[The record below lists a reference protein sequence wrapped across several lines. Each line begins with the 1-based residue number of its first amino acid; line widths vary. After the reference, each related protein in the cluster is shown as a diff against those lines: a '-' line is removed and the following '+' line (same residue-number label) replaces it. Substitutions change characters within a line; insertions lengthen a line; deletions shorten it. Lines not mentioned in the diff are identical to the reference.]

1 MSVTIDYNFV
11 PGFPK
16 LGWLAQY
23 DLHKRAIKVLHGSS
37 VECKEQWMVEGVWDG
52 DFELGE
58 FQSSECFFGSGIRIE
73 NGDVYFV
80 ASSAMTDRLFL
91 VEYSGLITV
100 SNSLILMLASTG
112 AALDPN
118 HDYRNETMSILGG
131 VSKYTRQFKVT
142 HPEISNFQQVFYE
155 NIVISDGLIR
165 FETRTKRIKI
175 DSFEEYYGLLRE
187 RLFRI
192 GENYADSARKVP
204 IKAFSTISRG
214 YDSTAVTSMVK
225 DIGVTTCFSSRK
237 ADSWIPTWFGS
248 RSSDD
253 GTIAANALG
262 LDIEYLDLV
271 PSRVTED
278 EVYFL
283 ATNIAKFWEA
293 SISELIFHSMARYIE
308 ENCKAAVVFTAY
320 HGDKIWDVNTPEKY
334 RKDEIIRTST
344 DGLNLSEIRLK
355 SGFIN
360 VVVPF
365 ILAPNIKDVYVVS
378 RSEEMHPWRLFNS
391 YDRPIAR
398 RIAETAGI
406 PRGAFGLRKKQ
417 VASYYR
423 YPRNPVLRKQFF
435 DFLEREYGLSALFVY
450 FHNALNQMAMFFKK
464 ILAHLGLVA
473 QGDLKTTFW
482 RSIDMRF
489 LMWVWATRALSEQMS
504 DVLKN
509 QVKNGK

>member
-1 MSVTIDYNFV
+1 MIF
-11 PGFPK
+11 GE
-16 LGWLAQY
+16 Q
-23 DLHKRAIKVLHGSS
+23 AIKVFHGSS
-37 VECKEQWMVEGVWDG
+37 VECTDQWMVEGVWDG
-52 DFELGE
+52 EFELGR
-58 FQSSECFFGSGIRIE
+58 FHRSECFFGSGIRIE
-73 NGDVYFV
+73 NGNVYFV

-91 VEYSGLITV
+91 VEHSGVITV
-100 SNSLILMLASTG
+100 SNSLIIMLAYTG

-118 HDYRNETMSILGG
+118 HDYRNETMSILSG
-131 VSKYTRQFKVT
+131 VSNYTRKFKVS
-142 HPEISNFQQVFYE
+142 HPEISEFQQVFYE
-155 NIVISDGLIR
+155 NIVISDGPIR

-175 DSFEEYYGLLRE
+175 DSFEEYHGLLRE
-187 RLFRI
+187 CLFRI

-204 IKAFSTISRG
+204 LKAFSTISRG

-253 GTIAANALG
+253 GTIAANVLG

-334 RKDEIIRTST
+334 LKDEIIRTST

-435 DFLEREYGLSALFVY
+435 DFLKKEYSLSARFVY

-464 ILAHLGLVA
+464 ILSHLGLVA
-473 QGDLKTTFW
+473 QGDRKTTFW

-489 LMWVWATRALSEQMS
+489 LMWVWATRALSERMS

-509 QVKNGK
+509 QGKNGK